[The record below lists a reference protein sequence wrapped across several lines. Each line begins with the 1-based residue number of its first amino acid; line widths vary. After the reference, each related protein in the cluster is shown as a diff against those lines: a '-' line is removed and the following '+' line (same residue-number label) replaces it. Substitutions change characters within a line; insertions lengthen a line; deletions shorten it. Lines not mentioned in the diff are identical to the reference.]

1 MDIHLLGAF
10 QPEQWRDL
18 YVMLGTTAGALIG
31 LLFVAMSLHLDLMV
45 SNPIFRLRARN
56 NTIHL
61 LIMLVQAGL
70 LLAPQPEALLGI
82 EQPRAAE
89 RLRAEEANLEDALRD
104 AVRAHD
110 DATLVT
116 VCAALATLWSLESNN
131 LRVLRLLPRIDAA
144 LYSADPPPARA
155 ELHRLAL
162 AIIGGSATLLSARI
176 ASRSLSRLR
185 RMPRMRR
192 ARRTLDCAVDTRCA
206 RARARPASRAGSR
219 RRSRAARSSPPIART

>member
-70 LLAPQPEALLGI
+70 LLAPQP
-82 EQPRAAE
+82 
-89 RLRAEEANLEDALRD
+89 
-104 AVRAHD
+104 
-110 DATLVT
+110 
-116 VCAALATLWSLESNN
+116 
-131 LRVLRLLPRIDAA
+131 
-144 LYSADPPPARA
+144 
-155 ELHRLAL
+155 
-162 AIIGGSATLLSARI
+162 
-176 ASRSLSRLR
+176 
-185 RMPRMRR
+185 
-192 ARRTLDCAVDTRCA
+192 
-206 RARARPASRAGSR
+206 
-219 RRSRAARSSPPIART
+219 

>member
-1 MDIHLLGAF
+1 MMHIHLLGAF

-82 EQPRAAE
+82 ELVLVNLTGL
-89 RLRAEEANLEDALRD
+89 RLPLSFTYTYFFTNKASRHTFPIYPFITYTSSYVAGMIG
-104 AVRAHD
+104 
-110 DATLVT
+110 
-116 VCAALATLWSLESNN
+116 ALALILNAGWGIYLITASTMV
-131 LRVLRLLPRIDAA
+131 VLVAVALNGWVILLGLGLAEMAA
-144 LYSADPPPARA
+144 SAKQGASGHSTP
-155 ELHRLAL
+155 
-162 AIIGGSATLLSARI
+162 SATTPA
-176 ASRSLSRLR
+176 
-185 RMPRMRR
+185 
-192 ARRTLDCAVDTRCA
+192 D
-206 RARARPASRAGSR
+206 RPA
-219 RRSRAARSSPPIART
+219 